1 MPKKSLEKIKQG
13 DSIKTL
19 TQNEVNT
26 KILRIKVSA
35 QIWLRVNHEICSVV
49 KIDAFIKFNIT
60 LVLLNRFLSNKIIM
74 KGN

>member
-35 QIWLRVNHEICSVV
+35 QIWLRADE
-49 KIDAFIKFNIT
+49 
-60 LVLLNRFLSNKIIM
+60 
-74 KGN
+74 